1 MCFWLTREVVSLQS
15 PLSNDLHKS
24 SETSCVLAA
33 SHWLQGAVPQLIQP
47 GVLPMA
53 RQSLPGLQ
61 GDNPSFLSERA
72 FLPRARESSESAKA
86 GRRTAAPEACETSG
100 RARRLLELA
109 CASRGGSS
117 KQFAHGGAL
126 TTKHGGDDS
135 SKQASSAALRARRLL
150 WRPARPRLS
159 TLGGVRLA
167 RRLSAALRGA
177 RRRPRA
183 LELERMTE

>member
-100 RARRLLELA
+100 RARRLLEL
-109 CASRGGSS
+109 GGPI
-117 KQFAHGGAL
+117 KQVAHGGAL